1 MCKAVESGRGQIALS
16 FVDELN
22 KVISG
27 FLECYHRVQENWLVE
42 QFLPRSCYP
51 LTMHSVKAVVEKHCM
66 GSEKDKYNFIEYH
79 NTSFEHYLERKGVIE
94 EDETSCTNGRA
105 INCRTVFC

>member
-1 MCKAVESGRGQIALS
+1 MRVCVYVRRPTCKAVESGRGQIALS

-42 QFLPRSCYP
+42 QSRRNFQDPVI
-51 LTMHSVKAVVEKHCM
+51 HSPCTQSRVLWR
-66 GSEKDKYNFIEYH
+66 
-79 NTSFEHYLERKGVIE
+79 NTLLAWKKISATSYGVIAN
-94 EDETSCTNGRA
+94 SCNILLKA
-105 INCRTVFC
+105 EM

>member
-1 MCKAVESGRGQIALS
+1 MNVCACVCVWQAMHKAAESGRSQIALS

-42 QFLPRSCYP
+42 QSR
-51 LTMHSVKAVVEKHCM
+51 
-66 GSEKDKYNFIEYH
+66 
-79 NTSFEHYLERKGVIE
+79 
-94 EDETSCTNGRA
+94 
-105 INCRTVFC
+105 